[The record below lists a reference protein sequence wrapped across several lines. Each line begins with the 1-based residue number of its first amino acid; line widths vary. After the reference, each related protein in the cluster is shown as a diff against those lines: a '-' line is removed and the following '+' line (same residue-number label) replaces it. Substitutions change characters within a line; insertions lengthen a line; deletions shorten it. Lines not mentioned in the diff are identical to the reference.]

1 MCRPAQTIASLDKPS
16 ECENCCRH
24 GAQVIEHVHRQ
35 EIEEFAARFIAIRSA
50 VPELTRSAPI
60 QLNKRFSLRR
70 CAVTISLA
78 DDERSPLEFYLFGSL
93 GCRDDVLD
101 LVHVCL
107 CRACFQALK
116 RAQSDGSQ
124 PLYAA
129 AADSNHTLAAFDR
142 GFFLRRYCSG
152 RRSGSHWLDCTGT
165 ARILGPR
172 QLHQAFCRHVPRLI
186 GARRIMLGLSEMSW
200 PIQTISGF
208 REIARACLSADG
220 AQLRRIKEQVQEFDR
235 LIRARHRS
243 DEMSMR
249 LNEAPGV
256 GPVLA
261 TAVVA
266 TVADPKSFRSGRN
279 FSV

>member
-1 MCRPAQTIASLDKPS
+1 MCRSRDRRVERT
-16 ECENCCRH
+16 
-24 GAQVIEHVHRQ
+24 
-35 EIEEFAARFIAIRSA
+35 AARFIAIRSA

-93 GCRDDVLD
+93 GCRGDVLA

-116 RAQSDGSQ
+116 RAQSDDSQ

-129 AADSNHTLAAFDR
+129 AADSNHTLVAVDR

-152 RRSGSHWLDCTGT
+152 RRPGSHWLDCTGT

-172 QLHQAFCRHVPRLI
+172 QLHPAFRRHVPRLI
-186 GARRIMLGLSEMSW
+186 GARRMMLGLSEST
-200 PIQTISGF
+200 PSSAISI
-208 REIARACLSADG
+208 RRPYSETPSP
-220 AQLRRIKEQVQEFDR
+220 RRISPLAQTTDR
-235 LIRARHRS
+235 RVA
-243 DEMSMR
+243 
-249 LNEAPGV
+249 NVV
-256 GPVLA
+256 GPSDVRKHFSCLPASNGFSSLMAGELGLTTKDHPPRLCPLA
-261 TAVVA
+261 ALPRSC
-266 TVADPKSFRSGRN
+266 AD
-279 FSV
+279 